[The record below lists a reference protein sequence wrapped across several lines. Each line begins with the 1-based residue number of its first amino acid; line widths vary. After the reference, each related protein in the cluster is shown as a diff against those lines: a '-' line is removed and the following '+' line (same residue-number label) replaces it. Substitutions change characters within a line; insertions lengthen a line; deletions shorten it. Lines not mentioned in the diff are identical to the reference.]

1 MADIE
6 ALLNAIEEPALLV
19 SGHRLV
25 GANHSA
31 RQVFARRLVHNDI
44 RLAIR
49 HPAVLAAI
57 EKGEEATLE
66 VEGIGGVDRPWKV
79 RVTPLDGSTLLIR
92 MIDRAASRAAE
103 RMRVDFV
110 ANASHELRTPLTTI
124 RGYAETLADDGEMDD
139 ATRSRF
145 AKIIEGES
153 IRMLRIVE
161 DLLDLSRIEAD
172 RFVRP
177 RELVDLSQVVRE
189 AVDNNEALAE
199 RCSCTL
205 SVDISDGM
213 GAIPGDAGQLKQVVD
228 NLIANAVRYGCT
240 PEKPSV
246 EISLSKTGRFARI
259 RVRDRGEGI
268 APDHLPRLTER
279 FYRADAAR
287 SRETGGTGLG
297 LAIVKHIV
305 ERHRGI
311 LDIASSP
318 GSGTTV
324 TVDLPIEG

>member
-6 ALLNAIEEPALLV
+6 ALLDAIEEPALLV

-25 GANHSA
+25 GANRSA
-31 RQVFARRLVHNDI
+31 RQIFARRLVHNDI

-57 EKGEEATLE
+57 ETGDEATLE
-66 VEGIGGVDRPWKV
+66 VEGIAGVDRPW
-79 RVTPLDGSTLLIR
+79 RVTLTPLDGSTLLIR
-92 MIDRAASRAAE
+92 MIDRATARAAE

-124 RGYAETLADDGEMDD
+124 RGYAETLADDGAMDD
-139 ATRSRF
+139 AMRSKF
-145 AKIIEGES
+145 AKIIESES

-177 RELVDLSQVVRE
+177 RDQVDLATILRE
-189 AVDNNEALAE
+189 TVDHNQALAD
-199 RCSCTL
+199 RCACSL
-205 SVDISDGM
+205 SVEVADNVGS
-213 GAIPGDAGQLKQVVD
+213 IPGDAGQMKQVID

-240 PEKPSV
+240 PEKPEV
-246 EISLSKTGRFARI
+246 EISLSKAGRFARI

-324 TVDLPIEG
+324 TVDLPLRG